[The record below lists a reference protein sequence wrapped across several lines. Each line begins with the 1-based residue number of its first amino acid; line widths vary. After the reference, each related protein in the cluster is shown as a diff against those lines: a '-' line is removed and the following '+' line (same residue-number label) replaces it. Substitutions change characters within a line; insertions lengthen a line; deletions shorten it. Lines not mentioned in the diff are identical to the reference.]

1 MLILHFIKFV
11 RAALISRTILLTIC
25 TLAVFPHP
33 AAAQNV
39 DELVLKGNARPDGY
53 IDAIGRSAVWMGTE
67 DGILEAWV
75 WPYKIFHA
83 FNLAARTGEVGSE
96 IDLKGLARNVEIRPY
111 SVQTDFVHSR
121 FTIRQ
126 TLFADATEPVL
137 VMMLDVDTSTDL
149 TLVAS
154 FVPDLEPMW
163 PAGMGGQYAFF
174 DGNVPGYVLSES
186 RGVVNAVVGT
196 PDASRGSPAPA
207 HQLSGASAFEI
218 PVSRE
223 RAESGPIL
231 LVISG
236 GREARE
242 ETLERYNRKVAV
254 GARLLEERRDAWVE
268 NSAMAKL
275 TLPRPELEQAYRWAV
290 NSLVDGY
297 QYTPGL
303 GTGLVAGFGPTGS
316 GYRPGFSWYFGG
328 DTSINSFGL
337 VSSGMGSI
345 LSGSLEFLEGF
356 QRDDGKITHEI
367 SRSAG
372 LIDWFGEYPYA
383 FIHGD
388 TTPFYIVATA
398 NYFRWT
404 NDREHLERSWP
415 HLLKA
420 YEFGLWADEDGDGL
434 MDNSRAGLGASELGS
449 LREGLKTGVFI
460 ATVWTQALKDLSRLA
475 REMGEEER
483 AEQFLKEHERARA
496 RLVELFVD
504 RETRTINFG
513 VSVNN
518 EPKNDATAWAAF
530 PIVFNLIEGEAAE
543 NTLDMVA
550 SAEITTDWG
559 TRMLSEKSPFYDPVG
574 YNNGAVWLF
583 LTGYSAMAEYAAG
596 RRYSGYQ
603 HLRQVART
611 TWIDGRG
618 RHPEVMSGDYFTALE
633 QSVPHQLFS
642 SSPIPANLVRGVLGI
657 ELDLPSSTM
666 YVRPQLPGGW
676 LGAKLTGYPL
686 GNGKKIDI
694 ELKRVFLDGGVMHHL
709 MVKGPEGLIVV
720 FAPQPVP
727 LERIADE
734 GTLKVVLDTGGEA
747 RMAVGGRSGIDLV
760 IDELRW
766 GTVSEGP
773 VHSEPEEGSAPVGLR
788 IIRFEETGGDRASLT
803 LEGRA
808 GYTYLLPVECA
819 HPLMVESARNGPEVT
834 IVKSWNFQ
842 ALQFTISADTG
853 RAAGVDDYRR
863 FTLEVRYQ

>member
-1 MLILHFIKFV
+1 MHVFQTFRFVPRVLNCKRGLVVSWMLIV
-11 RAALISRTILLTIC
+11 S
-25 TLAVFPHP
+25 PHM
-33 AAAQNV
+33 AMAQNV
-39 DELVLKGNARPDGY
+39 DELVLKGSARPGEY

-67 DGILEAWV
+67 DGTLEAWV

-83 FNLAARTGEVGSE
+83 FNLAVRTGEVGSE

-111 SVQTDFVHSR
+111 SVQIDYVHSR

-126 TLFADATEPVL
+126 TLFADAIEPVL
-137 VMMLDVDTSTDL
+137 VMLLDVDTSIDL
-149 TLVAS
+149 TFVAS
-154 FVPDLEPMW
+154 FIPDLEPMW
-163 PAGMGGQYAFF
+163 PAGMGGQYAYF
-174 DGNVPGYVLSES
+174 DGNLPGYVLGET
-186 RGVVNAVVGT
+186 RGVVNAMVGT

-223 RAESGPIL
+223 RAESGPVV

-236 GREARE
+236 GKEARE
-242 ETLERYNRKVAV
+242 ETLERYNRKVTT
-254 GARLLEERRDAWVE
+254 GARLLEERRDAWAV
-268 NSAMAKL
+268 NSAMVEL
-275 TLPRPELEQAYRWAV
+275 TLPRPELEQAYMWAV

-337 VSSGMGSI
+337 VASGQGAV
-345 LSGSLEFLEGF
+345 LSGSLAFLEGF

-404 NDREHLERSWP
+404 NDREHLQRSWP

-420 YEFGLWADEDGDGL
+420 YDFGVWADEDADGL

-449 LREGLKTGVFI
+449 LQEGLKTGIFI
-460 ATVWTQALKDLSRLA
+460 ATVWTQALKDLSYMA
-475 REMGEEER
+475 RVMGEPER
-483 AEQFLKEHERARA
+483 ADWFHDEYERARS
-496 RLVELFVD
+496 RLAELFVD
-504 RETRTINFG
+504 RETRTLNFG

-543 NTLDMVA
+543 NTLDIVA

-583 LTGYSAMAEYAAG
+583 LTGYAAMAEYAAG
-596 RRYSGYQ
+596 RRYTGYQ

-657 ELDLPSSTM
+657 ELDLPNSTM

-676 LGAKLTGYPL
+676 PGVKLTGYPL
-686 GNGKKIDI
+686 GNGKTIDL

-709 MVKGPEGLIVV
+709 VVEGPEGLRVV

-734 GTLKVVLDTGGEA
+734 GTVKVVLNAGGEA
-747 RMAVGGRSGIDLV
+747 RMAIGGRSGIDLV
-760 IDELRW
+760 IDELTW

-788 IIRFEETGGDRASLT
+788 IIRFEQREGDRASLI

-808 GYTYLLPVECA
+808 GYTYMLPVECA
-819 HPLMVESARNGPEVT
+819 HPIMVESPRRGPEVT
-834 IVKSWNFQ
+834 IVQSGMFQ
-842 ALQFTISADTG
+842 ALQFTISAGTG
-853 RAAGVDDYRR
+853 EAVGVDDYRR
-863 FTLEVRYQ
+863 FTLDVWFQ